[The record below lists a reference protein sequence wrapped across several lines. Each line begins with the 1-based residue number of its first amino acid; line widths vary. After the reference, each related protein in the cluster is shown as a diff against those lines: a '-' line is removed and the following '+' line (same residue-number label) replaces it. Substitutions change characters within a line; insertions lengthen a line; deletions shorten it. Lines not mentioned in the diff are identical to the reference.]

1 MSQAS
6 TKMVAVIGAN
16 SPIGLTVIREL
27 GERGLPVLAAG
38 SKPNSLGKYSRYTTA
53 YEVIETPLSEWLPR
67 MVAKYDLGAVMAI
80 SEGQLIALAKLK
92 GTLGDCQLLVPDAD
106 KLALVLDKQ
115 RTLDLAATQGIA
127 VPVSWQPEASENHA
141 AKIAQLSFPVA
152 IKWADPNLVADRLD
166 AADIPLE
173 KVEYADNA
181 GQLSAILTRYDP
193 IGAYPLVQSYC
204 PGHGLGQML
213 HMHGGK
219 ATLKFQHQRLREWP
233 PTGGVSTLC
242 KSVPLDQHAEQMAL
256 SEKLLAAMGWN
267 GPAMVEY
274 RYDPATGTYWL
285 MEINGRFWGSIPLAY
300 HAGAHFAW
308 ESYRCAVLGDA
319 GELHPPYRQRTA
331 RYAIPD
337 TKHLFAVL
345 RGGEQSLGERFKLLL
360 GWFGGFLSPT
370 MRYYVWS
377 WRDPRP
383 MLGDLAGIFSRRRG

>member
-1 MSQAS
+1 
-6 TKMVAVIGAN
+6 MVAVIGAN

-27 GERGLPVLAAG
+27 GERGVKVLAAG
-38 SKPNSLGKYSRYTTA
+38 SKPNSLGKYSRHTTA
-53 YEVIETPLSEWLPR
+53 YEVIETPLHEWLPR
-67 MVAKYDLGAVMAI
+67 MIAKYDLGAVLAI
-80 SEGQLIALAKLK
+80 SEGQLIELAKIK
-92 GTLGDCQLLVPDAD
+92 NASGDCTILVPDAD

-115 RTLDLAATQGIA
+115 RTLDLAATLGIS
-127 VPVSWQPEASENHA
+127 VPISWQPEPGEDHA
-141 AKIAQLSFPVA
+141 AKIAGLSFPVA

-166 AADIPLE
+166 AAGVALE

-181 GQLSAILTRYDP
+181 AQLASILKRYDS
-193 IGAYPLVQSYC
+193 IGGYPLVQSYC

-213 HMHGGK
+213 HMHDGR

-242 KSVPLDQHAEQMAL
+242 ETVPLDQHAEQMAL
-256 SEKLLAAMGWN
+256 SERLLAAMGWE

-274 RYDPATGTYWL
+274 RYDPATSTYWL

-300 HAGAHFAW
+300 NAGAHFAW
-308 ESYRCAVLGDA
+308 ESYRCAVLGED
-319 GELHPPYRQRTA
+319 GEPQPPSRQRTA

-345 RGGEQSLGERFKLLL
+345 RDGERSLGERCKLLL
-360 GWFGGFLSPT
+360 GWLGGFLSPT

-377 WRDPRP
+377 WRDPKP
-383 MLGDLAGIFSRRRG
+383 MFGDLAGIFSRRRG